1 VGAENERLWR
11 EHCERCDRTKDGG
24 QAFPVTDM
32 NGGPASGGMSL
43 RDYFAAAA
51 MTGLCAWFDEESLD
65 DALVTV
71 VARRAFDVADAML
84 AARERKEVVNG

>member
-1 VGAENERLWR
+1 MGAENERLWR

-43 RDYFAAAA
+43 RDYFAAAVLQ
-51 MTGLCAWFDEESLD
+51 GLCASLGPCLD
-65 DALVTV
+65 DAFVSG
-71 VARRAFDVADAML
+71 VARRAYDIADAMI
-84 AARERKEVVNG
+84 AARERKEG

>member
-1 VGAENERLWR
+1 MGAENERLWR

-51 MTGLCAWFDEESLD
+51 LQGLLANASEVNDELAAE
-65 DALVTV
+65 
-71 VARRAFDVADAML
+71 AFMAADAMI
-84 AARERKEVVNG
+84 AARERKEPKA

>member
-1 VGAENERLWR
+1 MGAENERLWR

-51 MTGLCAWFDEESLD
+51 MQGMLASPDGDGHIERY
-65 DALVTV
+65 AVG
-71 VARRAFDVADAML
+71 AYQIADAMI
-84 AARERKEVVNG
+84 AAREREGGLE